1 MKRDQLVPFFM
12 PAPIRTCK
20 QFKPQLFNPY
30 LFTLRDYYLQRLIL
44 QPESELYAGV
54 FERIE

>member
-12 PAPIRTCK
+12 PAPIRTYK

-30 LFTLRDYYLQRLIL
+30 LYTVQDSYQQALIL
-44 QPESELYAGV
+44 QPESELYARV